1 MNDKQEPPFK
11 LTSEFEP
18 VAPTVESAVSQLISR
33 YGKEAVK
40 TAVLAATK
48 PRRGRR
54 AEKDWPLLAPFI
66 EQDAVDWLAGHDP
79 IKLRSNYAVAKKFA
93 ERHPGHDQVSTYKRV
108 LPKLAAD
115 RRIKFLMLAAS
126 WSVSKGSH
134 TLHLKAL
141 DALAHDD
148 NIWTE
153 IRGYVRQDLERYT
166 QKHGAQPPAE
176 MSMSEVRDK
185 SWNALLDIV
194 MPRQAK
200 PGTLGALFGRSNA
213 GPD

>member
-1 MNDKQEPPFK
+1 MNDKPDPPHS

-66 EQDAVDWLAGHDP
+66 EQDALDWLAGNDP

-108 LPKLAAD
+108 LPKLAAV
-115 RRIKFLMLAAS
+115 KFLMLAGS

-134 TLHLKAL
+134 LLHLKAL
-141 DALAHDD
+141 DALANGD

-153 IRGYVRQDLERYT
+153 IRGYVRQDLERYA

-200 PGTLGALFGRSNA
+200 PGTFGALLGRSNT